1 MLALRVLLSVCLS
14 LEWVVK
20 PGWWLH
26 SLSGHATWV
35 VRPSSIP
42 EPTLLHEAF
51 EFVVATKAITSK
63 SVECVDSFSYSTPLS
78 PSPPHHTR
86 SRPCVEQLISC
97 HNRVCLWATTH
108 ESRLPAWL
116 PAWLLSTSIRIVFA
130 STVRWPRGRAELCA
144 CLQAISGSSNGFT
157 NGNGNWNYNC
167 LFHY

>member
-108 ESRLPAWL
+108 ESRCLPAWL
-116 PAWLLSTSIRIVFA
+116 PAFYKYTHCFCQHCKVASREGGIMCRFTSDFRQFKWIYE
-130 STVRWPRGRAELCA
+130 WKWKLK
-144 CLQAISGSSNGFT
+144 L
-157 NGNGNWNYNC
+157 
-167 LFHY
+167 